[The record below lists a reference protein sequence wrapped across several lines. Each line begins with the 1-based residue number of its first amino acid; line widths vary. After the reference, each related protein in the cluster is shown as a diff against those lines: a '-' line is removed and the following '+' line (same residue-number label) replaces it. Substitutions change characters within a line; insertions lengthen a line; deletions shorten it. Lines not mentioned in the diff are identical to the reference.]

1 VQFHHHGYV
10 SGDPRVQPAAGVGLD
25 RPAEL
30 PDEVDVLI
38 VGTGPA
44 GMLTAA
50 QLSRFPGVTT
60 RIVERRPGR
69 LVIGQA
75 DGIQARSVE
84 TFQAFGFSERIIAE
98 AYRITEMAFWKPD
111 PADHSRIAR
120 AARTPDDPTGISEFP
135 HLIVNQARVLDYFAE
150 YMANAPARMS
160 PDYGYEFRS
169 LEVGD
174 GDYPVTVRL
183 VHSSGPEE
191 GQARVVRAKY
201 VVGADGARSKVRESI
216 GCTMAGDQAHHAWGV
231 MDVLAVTDFPD
242 IRTKC
247 AIQSGAGGSILLIP
261 REGGHLF
268 RMYVDLGEVA
278 PEDHGAVRST
288 TIEQIIGHANTI
300 LHPYTLDVRNVAWHS
315 VYEVAHRLTD
325 RFDDV
330 LPDQR
335 GTHIPRVFITGDAC
349 HTHSAKAG
357 QGMNVSLQDGFNL
370 GWKLGHVLEGRSP
383 ASLLATYSAERQVV
397 AKNLIDFDK
406 EWSTMMAKKPEEFA
420 NPSELEDFYVSTAEF
435 PAGFM
440 TQYTPSMVTAEA
452 THQDLAT
459 GFPIGKRFKSGPV
472 VRVCDGNPVHLG
484 HHATADGRWRI
495 YVFADAAAPDA
506 ATPDAAT
513 PDAATPPPGQTTA
526 GQQAPPSSVVDFAEW
541 ITNSPES
548 PLAATP
554 SGADRDA
561 WFDVKVIYQQDHT
574 NIDIGAV
581 PAAFKPSVGPFQLTD
596 YEKVYAT
603 DPAADI
609 FELRGLDRGGVVV
622 VVRPDQ
628 YVANVLP
635 LDATADLAAFFAPL
649 LTLREKGKQPVEA
662 GLVGDGDSAGS
673 SRGQ

>member
-1 VQFHHHGYV
+1 MQFHHHGYV
-10 SGDPRVQPAAGVGLD
+10 SGDPRVQPASGIGLD
-25 RPAEL
+25 RPVEL

-60 RIVERRPGR
+60 RIVERRAGR

-84 TFQAFGFSERIIAE
+84 TFQAFGFAERIIAE

-111 PADHSRIAR
+111 PADHTRIAR

-183 VHSSGPEE
+183 VHTSGPEVGKE
-191 GQARVVRAKY
+191 RVVRAKY

-278 PEDHGAVRST
+278 PEDQGAVRST

-335 GTHIPRVFITGDAC
+335 GTRTPRVFITGDAC

-406 EWSTMMAKKPEEFA
+406 EWSTMMAKKPEEFE
-420 NPSELEDFYVSTAEF
+420 NPSELEDFYVGTAEF

-440 TQYTPSMVTAEA
+440 TQYTPSMVTAEPV
-452 THQDLAT
+452 HQDLAT
-459 GFPIGKRFKSGPV
+459 GFPIGKRFKSAPV
-472 VRVCDGNPVHLG
+472 VRVCDASPMHLG

-495 YVFADAAAPDA
+495 YVFADAAAPVTA
-506 ATPDAAT
+506 M
-513 PDAATPPPGQTTA
+513 PPMGQPTAGPPMTGNPTA
-526 GQQAPPSSVVDFAEW
+526 GQQAQPSAVVDFAEW
-541 ITNSPES
+541 IANSPES

-554 SGADRDA
+554 SGADCDA

-574 NIDIGAV
+574 NVDSAAV
-581 PAAFKPSVGPFQLTD
+581 PAAFKPSVGPFQLID

-603 DPAADI
+603 DPAADV

-635 LDATADLAAFFAPL
+635 LGATAELAAFFAPL
-649 LTLREKGKQPVEA
+649 LLLREKGKLSKEA
-662 GLVGDGDSAGS
+662 
-673 SRGQ
+673 